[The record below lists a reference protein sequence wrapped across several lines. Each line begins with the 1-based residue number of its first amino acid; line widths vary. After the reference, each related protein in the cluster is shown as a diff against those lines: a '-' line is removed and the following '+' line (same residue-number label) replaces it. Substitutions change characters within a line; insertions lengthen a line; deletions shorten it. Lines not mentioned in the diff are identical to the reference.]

1 MGSSGQLRFSIPKVI
16 LSQQPQQI
24 KIHKPLLNGI
34 ANALAQIFN
43 ENRYS
48 DKVLEKLFKQN
59 KQWGSRDRKFVA
71 ESIYDI
77 VRHYRLLSQLA
88 NSKNNYWFITSV
100 YFVLKNIELPEWP
113 EFKHLNKEQVIF
125 EYKAL
130 ANNFGVFNSYS
141 EELETTCMEELGK
154 DIWQREA
161 LAMNQMAEVAMR
173 VNTLKTNTSDLQKKL
188 EQEEIETEQIP
199 SIKNALV
206 LKKRSNLFTNKYFK
220 EGLFEIQDPGSQKIV
235 EFCAAQPGNFVIDA
249 CAGAGGKSLALAAE
263 MKNKG
268 RIISMDVAQWKLDEL
283 TKRAKRAGVFNL
295 EPKVIDQ
302 AKVIEKYKE
311 KADIVL
317 LDVPCSGLGVLKR
330 NPDTKWKFNKATL
343 EKTKELQAQ
352 ILNDYSTM
360 VKPGGHLI
368 YSTCSILPSENRQQ
382 VDAFLGNNDIFTFVS
397 ENTIYPSEGFDGF
410 YMSKLK
416 RNK

>member
-1 MGSSGQLRFSIPKVI
+1 MGSSGQLRFPIPKVI

-71 ESIYDI
+71 ESVYDI

-130 ANNFGVFNSYS
+130 ANNFGIFNSYP
-141 EELETTCMEELGK
+141 EELETICTEELGK

-188 EQEEIETEQIP
+188 EQEGIETEQIP

-235 EFCAAQPGNFVIDA
+235 EFCDAQPGNFVIDA

-330 NPDTKWKFNKATL
+330 NPDAKWKFNKATF
-343 EKTKELQAQ
+343 EKTKELQAK

-368 YSTCSILPSENRQQ
+368 YSTCSILPSENQQQ

-397 ENTIYPSEGFDGF
+397 DNTIYPSEGFDGF
-410 YMSKLK
+410 YMCKLK